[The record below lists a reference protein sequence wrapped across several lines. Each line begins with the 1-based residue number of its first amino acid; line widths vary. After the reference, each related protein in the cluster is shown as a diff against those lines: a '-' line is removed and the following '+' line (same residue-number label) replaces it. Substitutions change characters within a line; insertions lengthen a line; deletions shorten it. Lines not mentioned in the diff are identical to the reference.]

1 MGLQIIPLDWAA
13 GKSNRFDLVVID
25 GYENVFSVLHREI
38 GPRSRVWSE
47 KEYVDQA
54 AFEFS
59 EVSVM
64 YHNTYFILV
73 CSS

>member
-1 MGLQIIPLDWAA
+1 M
-13 GKSNRFDLVVID
+13 FC
-25 GYENVFSVLHREI
+25 VLYREI

-59 EVSVM
+59 EVSMIQFFVTCL
-64 YHNTYFILV
+64 NKV
-73 CSS
+73 